1 MFFFQSEKF
10 FTQSPRQET
19 SLSSRTIITT
29 TTNYTTHNHCK
40 CTEQSI
46 DDLSSRAKALSL
58 HSFPYLVKSL
68 KLRTSSLHEYKARQ
82 MRQAVGRRIYSD
94 AERKKV
100 CDLRRNKEDLIL
112 SENIKGDTI
121 ILFFQPNIIFQ
132 SLLLLSY

>member
-10 FTQSPRQET
+10 FTQSPTQET
-19 SLSSRTIITT
+19 SLSSRTIIT